1 MTTNLCV
8 FTYELISEE
17 KKTGNRMKIASVVGA
32 RPQFIKA
39 AIVTKKLKE
48 AGISEVLVHTGQHYD
63 FNMSDIFF
71 AELEIPKP
79 DYNLAVGSGLH
90 GEQTGKM
97 LAEIEKVLLREN
109 PSLVLVYGD
118 TNSTLAGALAA
129 SKLHIPV
136 GHVEAGLRSFNK
148 NMPEEIN
155 RVLTDHVADILFAPT
170 DTAVE
175 NLKREGIMKGI
186 YHVGDVMFDLALAI
200 KDSVDEKRVLQEF
213 GLNPGSFVLTTI
225 HREENTDNQNNLLNI
240 WEALKD
246 LAVQGIKIF
255 FPIHPR
261 TEKALAGLNLL
272 HGGLPHNL
280 VISKPVS
287 YTEMIVLE
295 SNAKVIITD
304 SGGVQKEGYFFKTP
318 CVIPRNETEWVEIL
332 NAGWN
337 VLTGANRERLVGAV
351 NNMWRD
357 GVKNKEW
364 TDFYG
369 GGRASEEI
377 ALIVSRFR

>member
-1 MTTNLCV
+1 
-8 FTYELISEE
+8 
-17 KKTGNRMKIASVVGA
+17 MKIASVVGA

-48 AGISEVLVHTGQHYD
+48 AGVREILIHTGQHYD

-97 LAEIEKVLLREN
+97 LSEIEKVLLQEK

-175 NLKREGIMKGI
+175 NLNREFRK
-186 YHVGDVMFDLALAI
+186 VGL
-200 KDSVDEKRVLQEF
+200 RRR
-213 GLNPGSFVLTTI
+213 NPTFYYRGTRKTTF
-225 HREENTDNQNNLLNI
+225 
-240 WEALKD
+240 AS
-246 LAVQGIKIF
+246 
-255 FPIHPR
+255 
-261 TEKALAGLNLL
+261 
-272 HGGLPHNL
+272 
-280 VISKPVS
+280 ISK
-287 YTEMIVLE
+287 
-295 SNAKVIITD
+295 
-304 SGGVQKEGYFFKTP
+304 
-318 CVIPRNETEWVEIL
+318 
-332 NAGWN
+332 
-337 VLTGANRERLVGAV
+337 
-351 NNMWRD
+351 D
-357 GVKNKEW
+357 GVRDIQKQ
-364 TDFYG
+364 
-369 GGRASEEI
+369 I
-377 ALIVSRFR
+377 